1 MELSKKVGEQTEEL
15 KDRFNSFDRV
25 TKNYLNLQ
33 NSSQNMRRRID
44 HFTHLPI
51 HFHARKR
58 KCQAMQLLSKNS
70 GACKRR
76 LQKTRYLAS
85 TIMGCESGAEPTS
98 ASLLRNVINPKD
110 LIQMVADPFHAKTT
124 DMLWRTFF
132 VELTGIFSSQQML
145 DTCDVARISRKGY
158 EAMYKII
165 TIGQRDSFNPCF
177 LPHTTFQ

>member
-1 MELSKKVGEQTEEL
+1 MELSKKVEEQIEEL
-15 KDRFNSFDRV
+15 KDQFNSFDRV

-33 NSSQNMRRRID
+33 NSSRNMRRHID
-44 HFTHLPI
+44 HFTHLLI
-51 HFHARKR
+51 RFYARKC

-70 GACKRR
+70 GARKRR

-110 LIQMVADPFHAKTT
+110 LIQMVADLFHAKTT
-124 DMLWRTFF
+124 DMLQRKVFA
-132 VELTGIFSSQQML
+132 ELTGIVSSQQML
-145 DTCDVARISRKGY
+145 DTCDVVQISRKGY

-165 TIGQRDSFNPCF
+165 TIGQRKKG
-177 LPHTTFQ
+177 LI